1 MKCKGFLFDL
11 DGTLV
16 DSLPAVERAWSN
28 WAISRG
34 LTPEEVLGFIHG
46 KQAIMSVRHFM
57 PGESEEAIQEQ
68 FRLLEK
74 TEAEDTVGI
83 SALPGAAELLHRLN
97 ELSVP
102 WAIVTSGSVPVAHAR
117 HAAGELARPEIFIT
131 AEQVARGKPNP
142 DPYLLGAE
150 KLGLKPEECVVVEDA
165 PAGILSGLAAGC
177 KVIAVNAPA
186 DTPKLEQVDLV
197 LSSLADVQITA
208 SSAQEFQVSLAQ
220 NAD

>member
-28 WAISRG
+28 WAQSRD
-34 LTPEEVLGFIHG
+34 LDPEEVLGFIHG
-46 KQAIMSVRHFM
+46 KQAITSLRHFM
-57 PGESEEAIQEQ
+57 PGESEESIQQQ
-68 FRLLEK
+68 FKLLEK
-74 TEAEDTVGI
+74 AEAEDTVGI

-117 HAAGELARPEIFIT
+117 HAAGELATPEIFIT
-131 AEQVARGKPNP
+131 AELVARGKPNP
-142 DPYLLGAE
+142 DPYLLGAQR
-150 KLGLKPEECVVVEDA
+150 LGLKPEECVVVEDA

-186 DTPKLEQVDLV
+186 EAAGMDRVDLI
-197 LSSLADVQITA
+197 LTSLAGVRVDAEPNSEYSI
-208 SSAQEFQVSLAQ
+208 SLVNQ
-220 NAD
+220 

>member
-16 DSLPAVERAWSN
+16 DSLPAVERAWSD
-28 WAISRG
+28 WAKSRG
-34 LTPEEVLGFIHG
+34 LDSEEVLGFIHG
-46 KQAIMSVRHFM
+46 KQAITSLRHFM

-131 AEQVARGKPNP
+131 AELVMRGKPNP

-150 KLGLKPEECVVVEDA
+150 KLGLKPEECVEVEYA
-165 PAGILSGLAAGC
+165 HAGLLSGLAAAST
-177 KVIAVNAPA
+177 VIAVNAPA
-186 DTPKLEQVDLV
+186 VTPKLDQVDLV
-197 LSSLADVQITA
+197 LSSLAGLQITA
-208 SSAQEFQVSLAQ
+208 VSAQEFQVTSS
-220 NAD
+220 

>member
-28 WAISRG
+28 WAQSRD
-34 LTPEEVLGFIHG
+34 LDPEEVLGFIHG
-46 KQAIMSVRHFM
+46 KQAITSLRHFM
-57 PGESEEAIQEQ
+57 PGESEESIQQQ
-68 FRLLEK
+68 FKLLEK
-74 TEAEDTVGI
+74 AEAEDTVGI

-117 HAAGELARPEIFIT
+117 HAAGELARPEVFIT
-131 AEQVARGKPNP
+131 AELVARGKPNP

-186 DTPKLEQVDLV
+186 DTPKLDQVDLV
-197 LSSLADVQITA
+197 LSSLTGLQISA
-208 SSAQEFQVSLAQ
+208 LSAQEFQVSLA
-220 NAD
+220 

>member
-28 WAISRG
+28 WAQSWD
-34 LTPEEVLGFIHG
+34 LDPEEVLGFIHG
-46 KQAIMSVRHFM
+46 KQAITSLRHFM
-57 PGESEEAIQEQ
+57 PGESEESIQQQ
-68 FRLLEK
+68 FKLLEK
-74 TEAEDTVGI
+74 AEAEDTVGI

-117 HAAGELARPEIFIT
+117 HAAGELARPEVFIT
-131 AEQVARGKPNP
+131 AELVARGKPNP

-165 PAGILSGLAAGC
+165 PAGVLSGLAAGC
-177 KVIAVNAPA
+177 KVIAVNAPD
-186 DTPKLEQVDLV
+186 DTPKLDQVDLV
-197 LSSLADVQITA
+197 LKSLAVLQVEPVQGG
-208 SSAQEFQVSLAQ
+208 EFLISVVDA
-220 NAD
+220 

>member
-28 WAISRG
+28 WAKSRD
-34 LTPEEVLGFIHG
+34 LDPEEVLGFIHG
-46 KQAIMSVRHFM
+46 KQAITSIRHFM

-68 FRLLEK
+68 FLLLEK

-83 SALPGAAELLHRLN
+83 SALPGAVELLHRLN

-177 KVIAVNAPA
+177 MVIAVNAPDDA
-186 DTPKLEQVDLV
+186 PGLDKVDLV
-197 LSSLADVQITA
+197 LQSLAALQIEA
-208 SSAQEFQVSLAQ
+208 GQDQEFIISLAKV
-220 NAD
+220 